1 MTTTTITKDKDLI
14 TYANGEWAHFQRNGT
29 VLASCPNNSS
39 AVQFWYYNLA
49 EQELVVQYKK
59 SETFYHYENVPFSV
73 IFDLML
79 ADSLGA
85 FIAKEVKPKYSVA

>member
-14 TYANGEWAHFQRNGT
+14 TYANGEWAHFQRDGQ

-39 AVQFWYYNLA
+39 AVQFWYYNLSD
-49 EQELVVQYKK
+49 QELVIQYKK